1 MLAEVHGEPSHAPD
15 HCQRQFDERGA
26 PGDQAILSSD
36 SRDPLLPGI
45 NVPALVIHGD
55 MDPLLPL
62 EHVHDTARLIPGA
75 TLEVIEGMGHNL
87 PPQLSM
93 RLTTLIG
100 PHARAADMS
109 PG

>member
-1 MLAEVHGEPSHAPD
+1 MPRIIANGLSIE
-15 HCQRQFDERGA
+15 FDERGA
-26 PGDQAILSSD
+26 PGDPAILSSD

-45 NVPALVIHGD
+45 NVPGPGHPRRHG
-55 MDPLLPL
+55 PAAAL